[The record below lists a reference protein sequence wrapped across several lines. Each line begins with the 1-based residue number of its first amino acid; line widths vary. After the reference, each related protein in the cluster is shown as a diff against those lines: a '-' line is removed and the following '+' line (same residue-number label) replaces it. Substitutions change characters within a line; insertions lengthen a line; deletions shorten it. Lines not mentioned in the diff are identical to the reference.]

1 MPDRTDPTR
10 PFPTVTRPA
19 LPQVPPR
26 FTPSP
31 VSRDRGEGTRRAGLR
46 PATWRAGVVALCAL
60 MALSPGP
67 AAAADVAPPVAPVSP
82 VATAAS
88 APSPTPPPAPA
99 GRRLALLVGI
109 GEYAERMIPPLEGPA
124 HDIAAVRQVL
134 QRHWRFRAED
144 IAVLQDRQATRA
156 AILAALADLERRS
169 APGDQLFIYLSGHGT
184 SAQDKD
190 NRLPLPHTS
199 GAFLPHDLK
208 VDTAEKMVEQ
218 LIVGQRDLRPLLER
232 LDRGG
237 RRVLVI
243 SDSCYSGQAVRSV
256 VPRADGARPA
266 LRHVPLA
273 RLLGEPEAPRA
284 RTRSVRPA
292 PPPYPYGNVYFIAA
306 ASDSEAAQDIR
317 RADLPALPTWDMQ
330 PHGALTDALLR
341 VMSGQVRGDRNGDGR
356 LDQGELFNAV
366 RSTMAPRGYSHTPQV
381 LPAPDE
387 DLRGLSR
394 QPVFEA
400 PPDTVAVSA
409 PPPLA
414 AAPALAAAG
423 STVAAATAIAAAA
436 PAVSVSVTPASPPA
450 AADVLLR
457 LRADDDGAQ
466 ALLAGWPAR
475 PGLER
480 VAAGRQADLALR
492 TGPAGWRL
500 LGPAGDLVGEG
511 PMARAAALQQR
522 VEHELW
528 LRGLVARVQAGAR
541 HGLELSALPGSRGGT
556 FVEGERLNLAL
567 RSGAA
572 GAVLVLHLDSQGT
585 INVLYPYTRAETAGH
600 AADVSVVTPPRD
612 NPIVV
617 TPPFG
622 TDELVALSFRGLPAF
637 WPMLPVRGPQ
647 RPDGPLLQALEAAV
661 RERPADVA
669 AATLTLRTLPRL
681 GD

>member
-1 MPDRTDPTR
+1 MPAMTDRAPAPHR
-10 PFPTVTRPA
+10 GPLPRLSTVGARARRALALIALIAWCTLGLPA
-19 LPQVPPR
+19 L
-26 FTPSP
+26 
-31 VSRDRGEGTRRAGLR
+31 
-46 PATWRAGVVALCAL
+46 
-60 MALSPGP
+60 
-67 AAAADVAPPVAPVSP
+67 AADTT
-82 VATAAS
+82 ATG
-88 APSPTPPPAPA
+88 P
-99 GRRLALLVGI
+99 RRLALLVGI
-109 GEYAERMIPPLEGPA
+109 GEYAEPVIPPLEGPA

-134 QRHWRFRAED
+134 QTHWRFRAED
-144 IAVLQDRQATRA
+144 IRVLQDRAATRE

-169 APGDQLFIYLSGHGT
+169 APGDQVFIYLSGHGT

-199 GAFLPHDLK
+199 GAFLPYDLK
-208 VDTAEKMVEQ
+208 IATAEKMVEQ

-232 LDRGG
+232 MDQGG
-237 RRVLVI
+237 RRVLVV

-273 RLLGEPEAPRA
+273 RLLGEAEAPRA
-284 RTRSVRPA
+284 RTRSVRPP
-292 PPPYPYGNVYFIAA
+292 PPPYPYGNVFFIAA

-317 RADLPALPTWDMQ
+317 RADLAALPTWDMQ

-341 VMSGQVRGDRNGDGR
+341 VMAGQVKGDRNGDGR

-387 DLRGLSR
+387 DRQGLSR
-394 QPVFEA
+394 QPLFEA
-400 PPDTVAVSA
+400 AEPP
-409 PPPLA
+409 A
-414 AAPALAAAG
+414 AR
-423 STVAAATAIAAAA
+423 
-436 PAVSVSVTPASPPA
+436 PASPPVPVRLPVA
-450 AADVLLR
+450 GPVLLR
-457 LRADDDGAQ
+457 VRADDAGAA
-466 ALLAGWPAR
+466 ALLEGWPAP
-475 PGLER
+475 PGLAR
-480 VAAGRQADLALR
+480 VDAGQQADLALR
-492 TGPAGWRL
+492 TGAAGWRL

-511 PMARAAALQQR
+511 PLAGTAALRQR
-522 VEHELW
+522 IEHDLW
-528 LRGLVARVQAGAR
+528 LRGLVARVQAGPA
-541 HGLELSALPGSRGGT
+541 HALDLHALPASRGGT

-572 GAVLVLHLDSQGT
+572 GAVLVLHLDAQGT
-585 INVLYPYTRAETAGH
+585 IRVLYPHTRAETAAH
-600 AADVSVVTPPRD
+600 PAEVPVVTPPRD

-622 TDELVALSFRGLPAF
+622 TDELVALSFRGVPGFWSLLPA
-637 WPMLPVRGPQ
+637 RGPQ
-647 RPDGPLLQALEAAV
+647 RPDGALLQALKAAV